1 MTPSDRLLNQQQHP
15 QQQHPPCSHPHVT
28 HSPQQYHQ
36 HHQQQQQQHLPPHP
50 QRQQQHSNNNIN
62 HPHHHQ
68 QQQQP
73 HPEQQQ
79 QIQQHCDHDQKLQ
92 HFEQQQQQH
101 SEQQLTYSQQQ
112 QLQQQQQQRDYT
124 GSPHY
129 RAARYSDSPS
139 YHAPEGA
146 PRSPHGINSSNSPS
160 QSYASH
166 PHSQHYLHFHN
177 NNNNNSNH
185 NQQNSTPPSSSSSS
199 STMSYY
205 PHDQLPQP
213 DYQHHSQHMPSP
225 LSRQSESQDSSPL
238 RDRVYSHSQ
247 PHGHYRHDLQHQ
259 HRPWEPS
266 PERSS
271 SSYSAPHRQEPAQG
285 TPPSAPP
292 PAHDHTA
299 HPYLPQSYPST
310 YDSTPIQQTHNSSG
324 HPSPLQ
330 APSGSDRS
338 WSSYPRSSSVLSH
351 RHDRSLGTPIE
362 GLAVDHIAY
371 TQQEGIADRHYVLT
385 SLSSS
390 THSVPHSRL
399 SSHTQPS
406 HPPSQEPASM
416 GTLSHGT
423 TTPTLDTT
431 QIPLP
436 HPESALSSPA
446 SHYHPTVPRR
456 APQGHEPVFMADLA
470 HESNPKV
477 SQKNLRIRTQWSG
490 DRKSTGDCP
499 PLSYQSASSQSLS
512 ADSRHSPAT
521 PRSTLPHSTLR
532 TGSVFDNAKAPF
544 QALPALPA
552 HFSHPGHQLLY
563 ISESPVDY
571 RHASHDQDDHDM
583 EHCSEQ
589 DDVREREHEEEE
601 DDDDDEDGQPVSKH
615 ARLDKPMDRQPIIP
629 SPLKTKSRPAHTLR
643 EGGHG
648 DEEED
653 DDDNEE
659 GHSTFASSSSSRKP
673 SIGGSPLREDT
684 KSSGKARAKATPR
697 KKAPRLPSVQAA
709 LDDAFAELDEDNHG
723 QEGAGSQSLHG
734 KGLGYYA
741 PLVCD
746 HVEARGVTTYND
758 VVNDLAGIPAG
769 TLQADRA
776 DGGNPQEPA
785 GQGNIRRRV
794 YDALNILQALDI
806 ISMDKKEI
814 CWIGLQ
820 DARVIREAS
829 RRVSGVNLPGR
840 TLAQQERDGADE
852 SEEPED
858 DDMEIEQLQKE
869 VEAMKLKN
877 ALEMAQLQDQVA
889 RHVQLNN
896 LIKRNKLLE
905 SKELE
910 RQERRRLRKQ
920 ERGEKRV
927 QSGDGHSKDVDE
939 KQRVSGDEHKK
950 RSERRHHR
958 HSTPRPDKQGEGVE
972 DGQVVGRMV
981 GDETEEDIDEETA
994 RRIRKMER
1002 QERREKRNGHHA
1014 SRQGTPRV
1022 DLGED
1027 GSHDHEGANDIG
1039 EIGQPEDE
1047 EARRLRKQERRERR
1061 ERKEKRAHKRQE
1073 KEAAIERANAE
1084 EGQRIQLPFVIVR
1097 IPGYAG
1103 QSSDSEANI
1112 SVVRR
1117 MREDQRP
1124 RKSGKSKR
1132 HCGVT
1137 GDETTMVEVK
1147 IPHQDELSIISD
1159 TEILGDLGMNT
1170 VSLNELKEMLPEDMI
1185 PSGCFAMAAG
1195 AGARAAGEI
1204 SSHEMTD
1211 SGVDVRVTVSNGY
1224 ERAMND
1230 QEG

>member
-1 MTPSDRLLNQQQHP
+1 MT
-15 QQQHPPCSHPHVT
+15 
-28 HSPQQYHQ
+28 
-36 HHQQQQQQHLPPHP
+36 
-50 QRQQQHSNNNIN
+50 
-62 HPHHHQ
+62 
-68 QQQQP
+68 
-73 HPEQQQ
+73 
-79 QIQQHCDHDQKLQ
+79 
-92 HFEQQQQQH
+92 
-101 SEQQLTYSQQQ
+101 
-112 QLQQQQQQRDYT
+112 
-124 GSPHY
+124 
-129 RAARYSDSPS
+129 
-139 YHAPEGA
+139 
-146 PRSPHGINSSNSPS
+146 
-160 QSYASH
+160 
-166 PHSQHYLHFHN
+166 
-177 NNNNNSNH
+177 
-185 NQQNSTPPSSSSSS
+185 
-199 STMSYY
+199 
-205 PHDQLPQP
+205 
-213 DYQHHSQHMPSP
+213 SP

-247 PHGHYRHDLQHQ
+247 PHGHHRHDLQHQ

-266 PERSS
+266 PDRSS
-271 SSYSAPHRQEPAQG
+271 SSYAAPHRQEPTQG

-292 PAHDHTA
+292 PAHDNTA
-299 HPYLPQSYPST
+299 QPYPSQSYPTT
-310 YDSTPIQQTHNSSG
+310 YDSTPIQQTHSSSG
-324 HPSPLQ
+324 HPSPAQ
-330 APSGSDRS
+330 AQPGSDRS

-362 GLAVDHIAY
+362 GSAADHTVY
-371 TQQEGIADRHYVLT
+371 TQQEVIADRHYVLT

-390 THSVPHSRL
+390 THSVPHPRL
-399 SSHTQPS
+399 SSHPQPS
-406 HPPSQEPASM
+406 HPPSQEPTPM
-416 GTLSHGT
+416 GAQSHGT

-431 QIPLP
+431 PIPLP
-436 HPESALSSPA
+436 RPESALSSPA
-446 SHYHPTVPRR
+446 SHHRPTVPRR
-456 APQGHEPVFMADLA
+456 APQGHEPAFLADLA
-470 HESNPKV
+470 NESNPKV
-477 SQKNLRIRTQWSG
+477 SQKNLRIRTQWSV

-499 PLSYQSASSQSLS
+499 PLSYQSTSSQTLS

-521 PRSTLPHSTLR
+521 PRSTLPHSALR
-532 TGSVFDNAKAPF
+532 AGSVFDHPKVPF
-544 QALPALPA
+544 QPHPALPA
-552 HFSHPGHQLLY
+552 HFAHPGHQLLY
-563 ISESPVDY
+563 ISESPVEY
-571 RHASHDQDDHDM
+571 RHTSHDQDDHDM

-601 DDDDDEDGQPVSKH
+601 EDDDDDEDGQPVSKH
-615 ARLDKPMDRQPIIP
+615 AR
-629 SPLKTKSRPAHTLR
+629 
-643 EGGHG
+643 
-648 DEEED
+648 
-653 DDDNEE
+653 
-659 GHSTFASSSSSRKP
+659 
-673 SIGGSPLREDT
+673 
-684 KSSGKARAKATPR
+684 
-697 KKAPRLPSVQAA
+697 
-709 LDDAFAELDEDNHG
+709 LDEDNHG

-769 TLQADRA
+769 TPQADRA
-776 DGGNPQEPA
+776 DGTNPQEPA

-829 RRVSGVNLPGR
+829 RRVSGANLPAR
-840 TLAQQERDGADE
+840 TLTQQERDGADE

-920 ERGEKRV
+920 EREEKRV
-927 QSGDGHSKDVDE
+927 HSGDSHSKDLDE
-939 KQRVSGDEHKK
+939 KQRMGSDEHKK

-958 HSTPRPDKQGEGVE
+958 HSTPRLDKQGEGGE
-972 DGQVVGRMV
+972 EGQVTGQVV

-1002 QERREKRNGHHA
+1002 QERREKRHGHHA

-1027 GSHDHEGANDIG
+1027 GSHEHEGANDNG
-1039 EIGQPEDE
+1039 EAGQPEDE

-1117 MREDQRP
+1117 MREDHRP

-1137 GDETTMVEVK
+1137 GDETTMVEIK

-1185 PSGCFAMAAG
+1185 PSGCFATATG

-1211 SGVDVRVTVSNGY
+1211 SGVDVRVT
-1224 ERAMND
+1224 
-1230 QEG
+1230 

>member
-1 MTPSDRLLNQQQHP
+1 
-15 QQQHPPCSHPHVT
+15 
-28 HSPQQYHQ
+28 
-36 HHQQQQQQHLPPHP
+36 
-50 QRQQQHSNNNIN
+50 
-62 HPHHHQ
+62 
-68 QQQQP
+68 
-73 HPEQQQ
+73 
-79 QIQQHCDHDQKLQ
+79 
-92 HFEQQQQQH
+92 
-101 SEQQLTYSQQQ
+101 
-112 QLQQQQQQRDYT
+112 
-124 GSPHY
+124 
-129 RAARYSDSPS
+129 
-139 YHAPEGA
+139 
-146 PRSPHGINSSNSPS
+146 
-160 QSYASH
+160 
-166 PHSQHYLHFHN
+166 
-177 NNNNNSNH
+177 
-185 NQQNSTPPSSSSSS
+185 
-199 STMSYY
+199 
-205 PHDQLPQP
+205 
-213 DYQHHSQHMPSP
+213 
-225 LSRQSESQDSSPL
+225 
-238 RDRVYSHSQ
+238 
-247 PHGHYRHDLQHQ
+247 
-259 HRPWEPS
+259 
-266 PERSS
+266 
-271 SSYSAPHRQEPAQG
+271 
-285 TPPSAPP
+285 
-292 PAHDHTA
+292 
-299 HPYLPQSYPST
+299 
-310 YDSTPIQQTHNSSG
+310 
-324 HPSPLQ
+324 
-330 APSGSDRS
+330 
-338 WSSYPRSSSVLSH
+338 
-351 RHDRSLGTPIE
+351 
-362 GLAVDHIAY
+362 
-371 TQQEGIADRHYVLT
+371 
-385 SLSSS
+385 
-390 THSVPHSRL
+390 
-399 SSHTQPS
+399 
-406 HPPSQEPASM
+406 M
-416 GTLSHGT
+416 GTQSHGT

-431 QIPLP
+431 PIPLP
-436 HPESALSSPA
+436 RPESALSSPA
-446 SHYHPTVPRR
+446 SHHRPTVPRR
-456 APQGHEPVFMADLA
+456 APQGHEPAFLADLA
-470 HESNPKV
+470 NESNPKV
-477 SQKNLRIRTQWSG
+477 SQKNLRIRTQWSV

-499 PLSYQSASSQSLS
+499 PLSYQSTSSQTLS

-521 PRSTLPHSTLR
+521 PRSTLPHSALR
-532 TGSVFDNAKAPF
+532 AGSVFDHPKVPF
-544 QALPALPA
+544 QPHPALPA
-552 HFSHPGHQLLY
+552 HFAHPGHQLLY
-563 ISESPVDY
+563 ISESPVEY
-571 RHASHDQDDHDM
+571 RHTSHDQDDHDM

-601 DDDDDEDGQPVSKH
+601 EDDDDDDDGQPVSKH
-615 ARLDKPMDRQPIIP
+615 ARLDRPMDTQPIVP
-629 SPLKTKSRPAHTLR
+629 SPLRTKSRPAHMLR
-643 EGGHG
+643 EGGRG
-648 DEEED
+648 DEDED

-684 KSSGKARAKATPR
+684 KPAGKARAKATPR
-697 KKAPRLPSVQAA
+697 KKAPRQQSVQAA
-709 LDDAFAELDEDNHG
+709 LDYAFAELDEDNHG

-769 TLQADRA
+769 TPQADRA
-776 DGGNPQEPA
+776 DGTNPQEPA

-829 RRVSGVNLPGR
+829 RRVSGANLPAR
-840 TLAQQERDGADE
+840 TLTQQERDGADE

-896 LIKRNKLLE
+896 LIKRNKQLE

-920 ERGEKRV
+920 EREEKRV
-927 QSGDGHSKDVDE
+927 HSGDGHSKDMDE
-939 KQRVSGDEHKK
+939 KQRMGSDEHKK

-958 HSTPRPDKQGEGVE
+958 HSTPRLDKQGEGGE
-972 DGQVVGRMV
+972 EGQVTGQVV

-1002 QERREKRNGHHA
+1002 QERREKRHGHHA

-1027 GSHDHEGANDIG
+1027 GSHEHEGANDNG
-1039 EIGQPEDE
+1039 EAGQPEDE

-1117 MREDQRP
+1117 MREDHRP

-1137 GDETTMVEVK
+1137 GDETTMVEIK

-1185 PSGCFAMAAG
+1185 PSGCFATATG

-1224 ERAMND
+1224 ERAMVCS
-1230 QEG
+1230 